1 MIDYGPVSDTTWCTE
16 SIPLEQETQI
26 VAQARAV
33 CVIIALY
40 FDAAHPARPSDPER
54 AVVMTSFHIF
64 PPSQPSLATT
74 TAKL

>member
-40 FDAAHPARPSDPER
+40 FDAAHQKEAIS
-54 AVVMTSFHIF
+54 
-64 PPSQPSLATT
+64 
-74 TAKL
+74 

>member
-1 MIDYGPVSDTTWCTE
+1 MIDNGTE

-40 FDAAHPARPSDPER
+40 FDAAHPKGAIS
-54 AVVMTSFHIF
+54 
-64 PPSQPSLATT
+64 
-74 TAKL
+74 